1 MSTQLCLYKAHCVC
15 DVDIPENAAQTE
27 CMASE
32 ALYKAFGSAVSTR
45 RKALGLTQA
54 ELAGKVKMSRAS
66 IANIESGRQNILLHH
81 VYALA
86 AALDFTKVAEL
97 LPPTPQKPLG
107 DGLKMMLSN
116 QQTLSQHAEAQVA
129 DLITTALQPRRGKA

>member
-1 MSTQLCLYKAHCVC
+1 
-15 DVDIPENAAQTE
+15 
-27 CMASE
+27 MAGE
-32 ALYKAFGSAVSTR
+32 ALYKAFGSAVSAR

-54 ELAGKVKMSRAS
+54 ELAGKVNMSRAS

-86 AALDFTKVAEL
+86 AALDFSKVAEL
-97 LPPTPQKPLG
+97 LPSMPQKPLG
-107 DGLKMMLSN
+107 EGLKMMLSN
-116 QQTLSQHAEAQVA
+116 QELSKQTLSQNAEAQVA

>member
-1 MSTQLCLYKAHCVC
+1 
-15 DVDIPENAAQTE
+15 
-27 CMASE
+27 MAGE
-32 ALYKAFGSAVSTR
+32 PLYKAFGSAVSTR

-54 ELAGKVKMSRAS
+54 ELAGKVKLSRAS

-81 VYALA
+81 VYSLA

-97 LPPTPQKPLG
+97 LPPMPQKPLG
-107 DGLKMMLSN
+107 EGLKMTLSN
-116 QQTLSQHAEAQVA
+116 QELSKQTLSQHAEAQVA

>member
-1 MSTQLCLYKAHCVC
+1 
-15 DVDIPENAAQTE
+15 
-27 CMASE
+27 MASE
-32 ALYKAFGSAVSTR
+32 PLYKAFGSAVSTR

-86 AALDFTKVAEL
+86 SALDFTKVAEL
-97 LPPTPQKPLG
+97 LPPMPQIPLG

>member
-1 MSTQLCLYKAHCVC
+1 
-15 DVDIPENAAQTE
+15 
-27 CMASE
+27 MADE
-32 ALYKAFGSAVSTR
+32 ALYKAFGNAVSTR

-66 IANIESGRQNILLHH
+66 VANIESGRQNIVLHH

-97 LPPTPQKPLG
+97 LPPMPQKPLG
-107 DGLKMMLSN
+107 EGLKMMLSN
-116 QQTLSQHAEAQVA
+116 QALSKQTLSQHAEAQVA